1 MLSSMINFILALM
14 LAVSTAFGSLFA
26 TYVPLLGPVAVV
38 PGGAVV
44 TEQPAVPAVTPQP
57 DAPIVTEVP
66 AVEGEY
72 ATIQRGQSGEAVL
85 ALQERLTELG
95 YYTGKLTGKMD
106 SPTQLA
112 YKKFE
117 KANGFNA
124 NGVASPEE
132 QMVLFSEA
140 AVAAE

>member
-1 MLSSMINFILALM
+1 MINIILSLAL
-14 LAVSTAFGSLFA
+14 AVATAFGSLFA
-26 TYVPLLGPVAVV
+26 AYVPSVGPVAVV
-38 PGGAVV
+38 PDGAVV
-44 TEQPAVPAVTPQP
+44 TEQPTTPQP
-57 DAPIVTEVP
+57 DEPIITEVP

-124 NGVASPEE
+124 NGIASPEE
-132 QMVLFSEA
+132 QMVLFSEG

>member
-1 MLSSMINFILALM
+1 M
-14 LAVSTAFGSLFA
+14 AVSTAFGSLFA
-26 TYVPLLGPVAVV
+26 VYVPMIGEVNVV
-38 PGGAVV
+38 PGGA
-44 TEQPAVPAVTPQP
+44 TATAEPAVPAVTQQP
-57 DAPIVTEVP
+57 AIPAVTGKS

-72 ATIQRGQSGEAVL
+72 TTIQRGQSGEAVL

-95 YYTGKLTGKMD
+95 YYTGKFTGKMD

-117 KANGFNA
+117 KANGFNV

-132 QMVLFSEA
+132 QMVLFSET

>member
-1 MLSSMINFILALM
+1 MLSTMINIILSLAL
-14 LAVSTAFGSLFA
+14 AVATAFGSLFA
-26 TYVPLLGPVAVV
+26 AYVPSVGPVAVV
-38 PGGAVV
+38 SSGAVV
-44 TEQPAVPAVTPQP
+44 TEQPTVPVVTPQP
-57 DAPIVTEVP
+57 DEPIITEVP

-124 NGVASPEE
+124 NGIASPEE
-132 QMVLFSEA
+132 QMVLFSEG